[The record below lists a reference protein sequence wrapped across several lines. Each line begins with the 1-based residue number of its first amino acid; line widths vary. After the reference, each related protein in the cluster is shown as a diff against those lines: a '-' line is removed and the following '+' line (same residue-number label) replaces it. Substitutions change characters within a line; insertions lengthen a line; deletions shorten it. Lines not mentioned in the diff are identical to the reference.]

1 MRQMNLLCQ
10 LEIKCT
16 LIEWDMEKKK
26 LKLSISGNSKK
37 TINNIEKAKFK
48 SKNSVIIEKSSSGR
62 YQQKNHTKG
71 SNFTHKVSPKPNF
84 LQKKQPFLK
93 PNTSNQSDFEKRK
106 LAEQRATKRLKGEPT
121 AKDAKSKQN
130 PRRRELKLTIS
141 RALSDQDSFSRGRS
155 LASLKRAKQKENREL
170 KKDEIKDNLKPIKRE
185 INIPEVIT
193 IRELAN
199 RMAEQSSNII
209 KHLLG
214 MGVTVTINHT
224 IDTDTAEYLVKEFGH
239 TPIKE
244 EKTEEIIKKIK
255 DIKTENLKR
264 RAPIVTVMGHVDHGK
279 TSLLDSLRKANVVS
293 GEFGGITQHIGAYQ
307 IINNSE
313 KITFIDTPG
322 HAAFTEMR
330 ARGSK
335 LTDIVILVVA
345 ADDGVKPQT
354 VESIKHA
361 KAAKVPIVVAINK
374 CDLPEAD
381 PQKIKNQLLE
391 YELIAEEL
399 SGDTLVVEIST
410 KTKMNLDKL
419 IEAIQLQAEILDLK
433 TDYETNAK
441 GIVMESKIDV
451 GRGPIAN
458 IIITAG
464 TLKKGDYFVSG
475 VKWGKVRAIIND
487 LGENISHAEPATPVE
502 ILGINGAARSG
513 DDFIVLSS
521 EKEAKVLADG
531 RIEEAKEGRN
541 PLTFVT
547 QDSAFKDNTSEELNI
562 IIKSDVHGS
571 SEAIKNAISQIKHDE
586 VRTKIILSDIG
597 MVTETDITLAKASN
611 AILVAFNVKPTKEAK
626 KLAEQSKVN
635 ISFFNIIY
643 EVLDFIKNK
652 MSGLLTPDVDEKIIG
667 SAEILEIFKV
677 SKVGKVAGSKVLDG
691 EITQDSSAR
700 VIRDGTIVFNGKI
713 GTIFREK
720 NQTKQVSAGLECGI
734 TIKDFSDFKIK
745 DIIEAYNSTI
755 TERRI

>member
-71 SNFTHKVSPKPNF
+71 SNFSNKVSPKPNF
-84 LQKKQPFLK
+84 LQKKQTFLK